1 MKKQQLPKRHIPVR
15 TCIGCREVLSKKELV
30 RVVRMPEGIMVD
42 PTGKLNGRGA
52 YLHPR
57 KECWER
63 ARKGSLANALKVVL
77 SKQDLEYLN
86 DYFNNLPENT

>member
-1 MKKQQLPKRHIPVR
+1 VNKQQLPKKHVPVR
-15 TCIGCREVLSKKELV
+15 TCVGCREVLSKKELV
-30 RVVRMPEGIMVD
+30 RIVRMSEGIMVD

-52 YLHPR
+52 YLHSK

-77 SKQDLEYLN
+77 SKQDIEYLN
-86 DYFNNLPENT
+86 NYFSNLPENI